1 MQHVTLGASR
11 RKLRTDFFVLFAI
24 FLCLVES
31 FKGLGCISYNALL
44 FTGFWNWRWLRE
56 EENARIFA
64 RLTEGKGKS
73 CCVPLPGLLSP
84 SASFFFATRKPVL
97 PFLRSLF
104 SKQEGE
110 FNLIKCRS
118 FLVFVAAAARGFHY
132 PRCLSRMTGFHR
144 TIPAY
149 TLG

>member
-1 MQHVTLGASR
+1 MPR
-11 RKLRTDFFVLFAI
+11 RKLQRPRLHKLQRVAFHWILELTLTSRGGKRADLCAFNRGKREELRAFARPPFSFCFFFFSPPGSQFSLFFV
-24 FLCLVES
+24 
-31 FKGLGCISYNALL
+31 
-44 FTGFWNWRWLRE
+44 
-56 EENARIFA
+56 
-64 RLTEGKGKS
+64 
-73 CCVPLPGLLSP
+73 
-84 SASFFFATRKPVL
+84 FF
-97 PFLRSLF
+97 F

-144 TIPAY
+144 TMPAY

>member
-1 MQHVTLGASR
+1 MPR
-11 RKLRTDFFVLFAI
+11 RKLQRPRLHKLQRVAFHWILELTLTSRGGERAD
-24 FLCLVES
+24 LCA
-31 FKGLGCISYNALL
+31 FNGGK
-44 FTGFWNWRWLRE
+44 RE
-56 EENARIFA
+56 ELLRAFA
-64 RLTEGKGKS
+64 RPPFS
-73 CCVPLPGLLSP
+73 FCF
-84 SASFFFATRKPVL
+84 FFFATRKPVL

>member
-73 CCVPLPGLLSP
+73 CVPLPGLLSP
-84 SASFFFATRKPVL
+84 SASFFSPPGSQF
-97 PFLRSLF
+97 SLFFVFFF

-144 TIPAY
+144 TMPAY